1 MSHPDDGILA
11 ALLDGELT
19 GEDQRTLESHLRGCA
34 VCRARLEDERS
45 MMAEADGM
53 IGEIELPAG
62 VNAAPAG
69 TPWWIRYRP
78 LAWAATIVLAAG
90 LGYAGGEWQAGT
102 APDPVIPVTETAA
115 APVSRAV
122 DSARTP
128 QDAGEEAA
136 SPPRAPAESRE
147 TDPGRQRVAE
157 PELADAAAGA
167 VTQQAAPAE
176 PMRFEAPQVSRDEV
190 MAKSDVSPM
199 EDAVAELGGAIMLI
213 DGLVPELIQSGNGR
227 VQVTYLYPSRSDT
240 VTLEQTRSDA
250 GEVTSGNYSKLH
262 AGNLMARRA
271 SGEEGLKW
279 SQSGFE
285 LRLYGTVSDST
296 LNRLRQRVQ

>member
-1 MSHPDDGILA
+1 MSHPDDGMLA

-53 IGEIELPAG
+53 IAEIELPAG
-62 VNAAPAG
+62 ANGEPAV

-90 LGYAGGEWQAGT
+90 LGYSVSEWRAGPE
-102 APDPVIPVTETAA
+102 PVVPV
-115 APVSRAV
+115 
-122 DSARTP
+122 
-128 QDAGEEAA
+128 
-136 SPPRAPAESRE
+136 RAPAPAPASQAAERAAPARQGGGE
-147 TDPGRQRVAE
+147 DPDRQRVAE

-167 VTQQAAPAE
+167 VTRQAAPAE
-176 PMRFEAPQVSRDEV
+176 AMRFEAPQVSRDEV
-190 MAKSDVSPM
+190 TAKPDASPM

-250 GEVTSGNYSKLH
+250 GEVTSGEFSKLH
-262 AGNLMARRA
+262 ADNIMARRMA
-271 SGEEGLKW
+271 AKEGLKW

-285 LRLYGTVSDST
+285 LRLFGTVSDST